1 MNTPWYILNN
11 IAMQLPKQTAH
22 IFEKLS
28 KGQFICSNASNDEE
42 RRWYNVIEEYYED
55 LTDYFKAINFSLE
68 KGNEYF
74 YFTRTEARA
83 DLERKIEA
91 AYRWIDIL
99 DFFKT
104 FETTFGAGYR
114 FTPSD
119 ILVRVNVDATLKNKL
134 ENLKKY
140 SKEDTYKSSI
150 EKIIDMLRK
159 DNFIEKE
166 NEINDTYKVLTSFAY
181 LEELILSI
189 NIPTEV

>member
-1 MNTPWYILNN
+1 
-11 IAMQLPKQTAH
+11 MQLPKQTAA

-28 KGQFICSNASNDEE
+28 KGQFICSNAGNDDE
-42 RRWYNVIEEYYED
+42 RRWYNVIEEFYDD
-55 LTDYFKAINFSLE
+55 LFEYFAAINFTLE

-74 YFTRTEARA
+74 YFTRNEAKA

-104 FETTFGAGYR
+104 FETTFGTGFR

-119 ILVRVNVDATLKNKL
+119 LLVKINVDATLKNKL
-134 ENLKKY
+134 ESLKKY
-140 SKEDTYKSSI
+140 TKEDTYMAGI
-150 EKIIDMLRK
+150 QKIIDLLRR
-159 DNFIEKE
+159 DNFIELE
-166 NEINDTYKVLTSFAY
+166 NEINNTYKVLTSFAY

>member
-1 MNTPWYILNN
+1 MH
-11 IAMQLPKQTAH
+11 LPKQTAA

-28 KGQFICSNASNDEE
+28 KGQFICSNAGNDEE
-42 RRWYNVIEEYYED
+42 RRLYNVIDEFFDDLLEY
-55 LTDYFKAINFSLE
+55 FSAINFTLE

-74 YFTRTEARA
+74 YFTRPEARA

-91 AYRWIDIL
+91 AYKWIDIL

-104 FETTFGAGYR
+104 FETTFGAGFR

-134 ENLKKY
+134 ESLKKY
-140 SKEDTYKSSI
+140 TKEDTYMASI
-150 EKIIDMLRK
+150 QKIIDLLRR
-159 DNFIEKE
+159 DNFVELE
-166 NEINDTYKVLTSFAY
+166 NEINMMYKVLTSFAY

-189 NIPTEV
+189 NLPTEV